1 MLRRLCIA
9 ATALSLLANAGA
21 AWAYDEGMAEGYAK
35 LFEPVAG
42 MKTGKAFHMMKTE
55 VFLDK
60 VKAGAPIITL
70 DIRTPAETSV
80 FGSTLPGS
88 LNIPIN
94 ELFTPEKLAQIPT
107 DKQVVVVCASCT
119 RAMAAGT
126 ALRHIGFENVFI
138 LKGGFK
144 ALSGYLNAKTA
155 NAPPKTGQPK

>member
-9 ATALSLLANAGA
+9 AAALSLLATAGA
-21 AWAYDEGMAEGYAK
+21 AWSYDEGLAESYAK

-42 MKTGKAFHMMKTE
+42 MKTGKALHMMSPG
-55 VFLDK
+55 VFVDK

-70 DIRTPAETSV
+70 DIRTPTEMSV
-80 FGSTLPGS
+80 FGSALPGS
-88 LNIPIN
+88 LDIPIN

-107 DKQVVVVCASCT
+107 DKDVVVVCASCT

-138 LKGGFK
+138 LKGGYK
-144 ALSGYLNAKTA
+144 ALSAYLNAKTA
-155 NAPPKTGQPK
+155 NTPPKPGKPK